1 MTDKEVCQY
10 LRLARR
16 KSDILARSG
25 IGWRP
30 EYREELRELD
40 EQLKPLRAKVDQA
53 HAERR
58 KGGQSMQHIMK

>member
-16 KSDILARSG
+16 KSDILAQSG
-25 IGWRP
+25 VGWRP
-30 EYREELRELD
+30 EYREELRKID
-40 EQLKPLRAKVDQA
+40 EQLKPLRAKADQA

-58 KGGQSMQHIMK
+58 KGGQSMQHIME

>member
-16 KSDILARSG
+16 KSDILACSG
-25 IGWRP
+25 AGWRP
-30 EYREELRELD
+30 EYREELRKID
-40 EQLKPLRAKVDQA
+40 EQLKPLRAKADQE

-58 KGGQSMQHIMK
+58 TMRYGK